1 MKRIDY
7 NVFSSQCDKK
17 LYMASDLQAILDN
30 PKTPK
35 VLFIRYRE
43 NNDLSPEEWA
53 KSQPITIESHG
64 HTYKK
69 TGDLFE
75 RSWSNRKVVD
85 ATVLYTREIVET
97 FKEYAVKYTI
107 ID

>member
-1 MKRIDY
+1 M
-7 NVFSSQCDKK
+7 FSKYDKICTV
-17 LYMASDLQAILDN
+17 SDLQAIFDN

-43 NNDLSPEEWA
+43 NDYLSPEEWA
-53 KSQPITIESHG
+53 KSRPITIERHG

-69 TGDLFE
+69 TDDLFE
-75 RSWSNRKVVD
+75 RTWSNRKVVD
-85 ATVLYTREIVET
+85 ETVLYTREIVET